1 MQDKRIILLAGK
13 WDTTPIVYNFLQ
25 DHFGVEK
32 VLLEEGVPR
41 REFLKKRIKK
51 LGWITVSG
59 QVLFQVFIGKLLN
72 KTSRK
77 RINEIAREY
86 SLTRKPIPGEKIIYL
101 SSVNSDNCLSE
112 LQQLQPDLVIV
123 HGTRI
128 ISKKILNGVKATFI
142 NIHAGIT
149 PRYRGSH
156 GAYWALANND
166 AEHCGVTVHMVDAG
180 IDTGNVL
187 FQERIPVTRKDNF
200 ATYSYLQLAV
210 GLQLLKKAMEQFFE
224 KKLTPV
230 ENKLNSALWHH
241 PTLWGYLSRRIFKG
255 VK

>member
-1 MQDKRIILLAGK
+1 MQNKNIILLAGK
-13 WDTTPIVYNFLQ
+13 WDTTPVVYNFLQ
-25 DHFGVEK
+25 EHFGVTK

-59 QVLFQVFIGKLLN
+59 QVLFQLFIGKLLN

-77 RINEIAREY
+77 RINEILEQS
-86 SLTRKPIPGEKIIYL
+86 SLKRIPIPEEKIIHL
-101 SSVNSDNCLSE
+101 SSVNADDCLSE
-112 LQQLQPDLVIV
+112 LLQLRPDLVIV

-128 ISKKILNGVKATFI
+128 ISKKILNGVQASFI

-166 AEHCGVTVHMVDAG
+166 AENCGVTVHIVDPG

-187 FQERIPVTRKDNF
+187 FQKIITVTKKDNF
-200 ATYSYLQLAV
+200 STYSYLQLAE
-210 GLQLLKKAMEQFFE
+210 GLKLLKTAVEQFFA
-224 KKLTPV
+224 KKLNPV
-230 ENKLNSALWHH
+230 ETKLNSALWHH
-241 PTLWGYLSRRIFKG
+241 PTIWGYLRKRIFRG

>member
-1 MQDKRIILLAGK
+1 MQNNNIILLAGK

-25 DHFGVEK
+25 EQFGVTK

-41 REFLKKRIKK
+41 KEFLKKRIKK
-51 LGWITVSG
+51 LGWVTVSG
-59 QVLFQVFIGKLLN
+59 QVLFQLFIGKLLN

-77 RINEIAREY
+77 RISEILEQNNLKRN
-86 SLTRKPIPGEKIIYL
+86 SIPEAKIIHL
-101 SSVNSDNCLSE
+101 SSVNSDDCLKE

-128 ISKKILNGVKATFI
+128 ISKKILNGVQASFI

-166 AEHCGVTVHMVDAG
+166 AENCGVTVHMVDPG

-187 FQERIPVTRKDNF
+187 FQKIIPVTRKDNF
-200 ATYSYLQLAV
+200 STYSYLQLAE
-210 GLQLLKKAMEQFFE
+210 GLKLLKLAVEQFFA
-224 KKLTPV
+224 KKLNPV
-230 ENKLNSALWHH
+230 ETKLNSALWHH
-241 PTLWGYLSRRIFKG
+241 PTLWGYLRKRIFKG